1 MRHKCLIIILMS
13 YTFLSGCM
21 TAAQH
26 HEALPSTQER
36 KLTIGLVQKEIRQG
50 MPQSTVAEVLGSPN
64 IVSKESSGEETW
76 IYDKVSTDV
85 AYSKSSGG
93 VGALVLGGGGNVAG
107 GGGAG
112 YGASSGAMART
123 QRTLTIIIRFKAG
136 VVNEISY
143 HTSSF

>member
-1 MRHKCLIIILMS
+1 MIQ
-13 YTFLSGCM
+13 TPVF
-21 TAAQH
+21 
-26 HEALPSTQER
+26 
-36 KLTIGLVQKEIRQG
+36 GLVW
-50 MPQSTVAEVLGSPN
+50 TLSP
-64 IVSKESSGEETW
+64 ILSISSPPCRGAKLE
-76 IYDKVSTDV
+76 KVSTDV